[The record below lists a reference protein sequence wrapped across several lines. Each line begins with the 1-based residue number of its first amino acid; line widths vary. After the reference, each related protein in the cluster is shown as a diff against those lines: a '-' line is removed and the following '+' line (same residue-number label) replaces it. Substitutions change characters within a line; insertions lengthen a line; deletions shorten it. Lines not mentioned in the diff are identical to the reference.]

1 MNGPRVLRGAT
12 LLVVLLVGLVLGGSA
27 SAGSGTLRMVPLVE
41 HWDGSSWT
49 QVDVAP
55 PGGPLDELEA
65 VVAPSATEVWAFGY
79 TRYVQHWDGTV
90 WQRVA
95 LPVPK
100 GAQSPEF
107 NGAAAISPNDIWAVG
122 DAELHGST
130 SPARAIVD
138 HWNGHRWRLVPVP
151 PSGRYS
157 RLVGVTALSATNVW
171 AVGVVGVDSGRRVTE
186 RTLTVHWNGKV
197 WKRVP
202 SPNPATP
209 YTPAGSIDDSLAAV
223 AGDSSHDVWAVGQYY
238 RVAATGD
245 HAVHP
250 LVLQWNGTRWRA
262 VSSLDPSGPTHRSS
276 LSGVVAS
283 SSTGVWAVGSAA
295 RYGTRWV
302 QHALAEHW
310 DGTRWHIVPT
320 TDNPLTGASGLS
332 ANDVWAAGGMTGG
345 DVTHWNG
352 SAWTVQT
359 KLVHDDALTAV
370 AEVSPT
376 DVWAVGVRFVY

>member
-1 MNGPRVLRGAT
+1 MNGPRVLRGVAVLVF
-12 LLVVLLVGLVLGGSA
+12 LLAGLALGGSA

-49 QVDVAP
+49 QVDVAR
-55 PGGPLDELEA
+55 PGGPLYDLHA

-79 TRYVQHWDGTV
+79 TRYAQHWNGTA

-95 LPVPK
+95 LPEPK

-107 NGAAAISPNDIWAVG
+107 NGAAALSPNDIWAVG

-138 HWNGHRWRLVPVP
+138 HWNGHSWRLVPVP
-151 PSGRYS
+151 PSDYYS
-157 RLVGVTALSATNVW
+157 RLVGVTALSPSNVW
-171 AVGVVGVDSGRRVTE
+171 AVGGVGVGKSGAE
-186 RTLTVHWNGKV
+186 RTLTMHWNGKV

-209 YTPAGSIDDSLAAV
+209 FTPAGSVYGSLAAV
-223 AGDSSHDVWAVGQYY
+223 AGDSAHDVWAVGEYN
-238 RVAATGD
+238 RVAANGD
-245 HAVHP
+245 RAIHP
-250 LVLQWNGTRWRA
+250 LVLHWNGARWRA
-262 VSSLDPSGPTHRSS
+262 VSSPDPAGSAHRSL
-276 LSGVVAS
+276 LSGVVALS
-283 SSTGVWAVGSAA
+283 ATGVWAVGSQAHH
-295 RYGTRWV
+295 GTRWV

-310 DGTRWHIVPT
+310 DGTRWQIVPT
-320 TDNPLTGASGLS
+320 TDNPLTGVSGLS
-332 ANDVWAAGGMTGG
+332 ANDVWAVGGMAGG

-352 SAWTVQT
+352 STWTVQT